1 MSVPPRTKLLISQ
14 AEAREKITAQIMRG
28 RAIIEPL
35 APGHAGFGFGLAASA
50 AFEKAKTD
58 QQKWAKLTIDLL
70 KSLFADLSIGKEF
83 GSLDILSFPQADRP
97 KLLAGWMTARIH
109 DLESIIERLPL
120 FSLAGEITGGVA
132 ASTPDHQA
140 KSLNKDIF
148 IVHGHDE
155 AAKHEVARFIE
166 QLGLCAIMLHEKPDE
181 DKTII
186 EKFEHHSNV
195 GFAVV
200 LLTPDDVG
208 HPKDTP
214 SESKPRPRQNVVFEL
229 GYCIGILG
237 RSRVC
242 ALLKGDIE
250 LPTDFAGVQY
260 KSMDDAGAWKYH
272 LAREIKESGIDV
284 DLRKALRPNKKGQ
297 PPVED

>member
-1 MSVPPRTKLLISQ
+1 MSGPTHTKLLVSQ
-14 AEAREKITAQIMRG
+14 AEAREKINAQIMRG
-28 RAIIEPL
+28 REIIEPL
-35 APGHAGFGFGLAASA
+35 APGHAGFGFGLSVSA
-50 AFEKAKTD
+50 AFEKAQTD
-58 QQKWAKLTIDLL
+58 QQKWAKFTIDLL

-83 GSLDILSFPQADRP
+83 GSVDILSFPQTDRP

-120 FSLAGEITGGVA
+120 FSLAGEITEGVA
-132 ASTPDHQA
+132 ASTPKHPA
-140 KSLNKDIF
+140 KSLSKDIF

-155 AAKHEVARFIE
+155 AAKHEVARFME
-166 QLGLCAIMLHEKPDE
+166 QLGLRAIILHEKPDE

-186 EKFEHHSNV
+186 EKVEHHSNV

-214 SESKPRPRQNVVFEL
+214 SESKPRPRQNVVLEL
-229 GYCIGILG
+229 GYFIGILG

-250 LPTDFAGVQY
+250 LPTDYADVPY
-260 KSMDDAGAWKYH
+260 KSMDDAGAWKYD
-272 LAREIKESGIDV
+272 LARGIKEAGMDV
-284 DLRKALRPNKKGQ
+284 DLKKALRPNKKVQ
-297 PPVED
+297 PPFED

>member
-1 MSVPPRTKLLISQ
+1 MSESPLPKLLVSQ
-14 AEAREKITAQIMRG
+14 ADAREKINAQIMRG

-35 APGHAGFGFGLAASA
+35 APAHAGFGFGLAGTAV
-50 AFEKAKTD
+50 FEQAKAD
-58 QQKWAKLTIDLL
+58 QEKWAKVTIDLL
-70 KSLFADLSIGKEF
+70 RSLFADLSIDNEF
-83 GSLDILSFPQADRP
+83 GSVDILYFPQADRP

-109 DLESIIERLPL
+109 HLESIINRLP
-120 FSLAGEITGGVA
+120 FSPLGDKLEEAKA
-132 ASTPDHQA
+132 APAPSKQQ
-140 KSLNKDIF
+140 SKDIF

-166 QLGLCAIMLHEKPDE
+166 QLGLRAIILHEKPDE

-186 EKFEHHSNV
+186 EKVEHHSNV

-214 SESKPRPRQNVVFEL
+214 SESKPRPRQNVVLEL
-229 GYCIGILG
+229 GYFIGILG

-250 LPTDFAGVQY
+250 IPTDYAGVPY
-260 KSMDDAGAWKYH
+260 KPMDNAGAWKYD
-272 LAREIKESGIDV
+272 LARDIKEAGINV
-284 DLRKALRPNKKGQ
+284 APNKALRPNKKGQ
-297 PPVED
+297 PPF